1 MRKKLI
7 IVFFIFINLFA
18 ANACFR
24 DYPSYEEIVESRSRI
39 KPIPFEREKWFDD
52 RRIGVEALWE
62 TRPGLAR
69 DLVNRKLLIG
79 KSYTEVQE
87 LLGEEE
93 MNGKSKTVSHTVD
106 VDEGVVDPVYI
117 ENLVIKFDEK
127 DKVENAG
134 IEIKMMDG
142 HPDYR

>member
-7 IVFFIFINLFA
+7 IIFLVSLNLFTVSS
-18 ANACFR
+18 CFQ
-24 DYPSYEEIVESRSRI
+24 DYPSYEEIVESRSKI
-39 KPIPFEREKWFDD
+39 EPIPFEKEKWFDD
-52 RRIGVEALWE
+52 KNIGVEALYK

-69 DLVNRKLLIG
+69 DLINRNLLIG

-87 LLGEEE
+87 ILGNEE
-93 MNGKSKTVSHTVD
+93 MDEKNKTVSYTVD
-106 VDEGVVDPVYI
+106 VDTGVVDPVYI

-127 DKVENAG
+127 DNVENAA